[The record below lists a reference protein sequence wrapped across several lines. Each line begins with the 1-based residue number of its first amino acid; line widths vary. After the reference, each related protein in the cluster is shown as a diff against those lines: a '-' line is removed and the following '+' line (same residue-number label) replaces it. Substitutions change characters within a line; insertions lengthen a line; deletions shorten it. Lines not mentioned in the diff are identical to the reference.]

1 MKNVTESMFESI
13 GNKQTDT
20 QRPVRPPRL
29 LVVDADEGVTA
40 MMRQNFATDGY
51 TTDIITNGDEIY
63 NLDLSEYALILIDLS
78 IDNYSGLSH
87 VEQIKQIYDPEEVAV
102 IAYSVR
108 MSPESIIRALN
119 AGADDYLIKPF
130 SIRELKARVRSV
142 LRRR

>member
-1 MKNVTESMFESI
+1 MIESSH
-13 GNKQTDT
+13 NLRLPDLRSK
-20 QRPVRPPRL
+20 RSPRL
-29 LVVDADEGVTA
+29 LVVDADPGVTS
-40 MMRQNFATDGY
+40 MMRDNFAADGY
-51 TTDIITNGDEIY
+51 TVEVVTQGDDIY
-63 NLDLSEYALILIDLS
+63 NLDLSLYDLILIDLS
-78 IDNYSGLSH
+78 IDNYNGLGH